1 MRRFQEG
8 LKQFPT
14 HLSWLGCGCG
24 FSDVESPWRGG
35 SMGGGRVS
43 VRVCVC
49 VCDLEPETDSLI
61 VQILSNVS
69 YQVRRW
75 ETSPESS

>member
-1 MRRFQEG
+1 MPRFQEG

-35 SMGGGRVS
+35 SMGGGVS
-43 VRVCVC
+43 ECERVCVC
-49 VCDLEPETDSLI
+49 V
-61 VQILSNVS
+61 
-69 YQVRRW
+69 
-75 ETSPESS
+75 